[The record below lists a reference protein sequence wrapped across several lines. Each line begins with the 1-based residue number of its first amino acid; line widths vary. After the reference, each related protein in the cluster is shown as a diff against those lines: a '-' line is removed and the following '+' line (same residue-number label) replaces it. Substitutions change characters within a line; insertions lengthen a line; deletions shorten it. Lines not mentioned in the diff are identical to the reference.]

1 MKNLK
6 TPPNFSLAEY
16 LNHGSRSVI
25 SLNDRALIQKDFEK
39 LTTEEQQACLSILF
53 AIQPVREVFGK
64 PMFITCGY
72 RSKRHELTK
81 NRSGKSEHTRFAVD
95 VTSDDMEE
103 LNKAFGDWNGG
114 YKWYKQQNFIHVDLG
129 RKRRW

>member
-25 SLNDRALIQKDFEK
+25 SLNDRALIQKDFEA

-53 AIQPVREVFGK
+53 AIQPVREVFGN

-72 RSKRHELTK
+72 RSKRHEKSK

-95 VTSDDMEE
+95 VTCDDMEE